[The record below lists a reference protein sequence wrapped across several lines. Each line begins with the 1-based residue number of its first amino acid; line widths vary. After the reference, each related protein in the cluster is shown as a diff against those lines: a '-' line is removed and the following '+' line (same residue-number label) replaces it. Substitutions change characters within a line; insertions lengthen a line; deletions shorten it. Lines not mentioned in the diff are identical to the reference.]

1 MVIQIRT
8 DGQGPDDWQDKREPL
23 FSIDDR
29 EYTIPVE
36 VPGNITLQALER
48 VRQDGEG
55 PTTAWLLELMLGD
68 DGYRAL
74 RECSSVSRQ
83 NLAAIG
89 AVVSAKVL
97 GDLED
102 VAGK

>member
-1 MVIQIRT
+1 MIEIRT

-36 VPGNITLQALER
+36 VPGNISLQAIEV
-48 VRQDGEG
+48 VRQQGD
-55 PTTAWLLELMLGD
+55 TAATGWLMELMLGA

-74 RECSSVSRQ
+74 RKCPAVDRAQ
-83 NLAAIG
+83 IKRIG
-89 AVVSAKVL
+89 AIIRDKVL

-102 VAGK
+102 EEGK

>member
-1 MVIQIRT
+1 MVIQIHT
-8 DGQGPDDWQDKREPL
+8 DGQDPDAWQDKREPL
-23 FSIDDR
+23 FTIDEA

-36 VPGNITLQALER
+36 VPGNITLQALESL
-48 VRQDGEG
+48 RQHGEAH
-55 PTTAWLLELMLGD
+55 TTAWLLELMLGE

-74 RECSSVSRQ
+74 RQCPSVTRA
-83 NLAAIG
+83 NLAQIG

-102 VAGK
+102 VTGK